1 VEACPDQITCI
12 VGVTTVIVDTT
23 RITVYPEKRI
33 ELSQTVARLLDQIKD
48 VKGCRTFRFY
58 LDASDKNSSLLVSEW
73 ETESDYL
80 TYLSSND
87 FAILKGAIKVLSVRG
102 ADTKALVPIGVIPS
116 RQPWL
121 HRQNNPEAVR
131 AGRSEE
137 V

>member
-1 VEACPDQITCI
+1 M
-12 VGVTTVIVDTT
+12 TTVIVDTT

-116 RQPWL
+116 GQRWL
-121 HRQNNPEAVR
+121 HRKNDPEALHP
-131 AGRSEE
+131 GRSEE

>member
-1 VEACPDQITCI
+1 M
-12 VGVTTVIVDTT
+12 IVDTT

-33 ELSQTVARLLDQIKD
+33 ELSQTVTRLLDQIKD

-58 LDASDKNSSLLVSEW
+58 LDTSDKNSSLLVSEW

-80 TYLSSND
+80 TYLHSND

-116 RQPWL
+116 GNTWL
-121 HRQNNPEAVR
+121 HQQDDPVAVH
-131 AGRSEE
+131 AGCSEGYTYE
-137 V
+137 

>member
-1 VEACPDQITCI
+1 M
-12 VGVTTVIVDTT
+12 IVDTT

-33 ELSQTVARLLDQIKD
+33 ELSQTVTRLLDQIKD

-58 LDASDKNSSLLVSEW
+58 LDTSDKNSSLLVSEW

-80 TYLSSND
+80 TYLHSND

-116 RQPWL
+116 GNTWL
-121 HRQNNPEAVR
+121 HQQDDPVAVH
-131 AGRSEE
+131 AGSEGSTYE
-137 V
+137 

>member
-1 VEACPDQITCI
+1 M
-12 VGVTTVIVDTT
+12 IVDTT

-33 ELSQTVARLLDQIKD
+33 ELSQTVTRLLDQVKD

-80 TYLSSND
+80 SYLRSND

-116 RQPWL
+116 RQTWL
-121 HRQNNPEAVR
+121 HRQNNPEAVH

>member
-1 VEACPDQITCI
+1 MCPDQISCI

-33 ELSQTVARLLDQIKD
+33 ELSQTVTRLLDQIKD

-58 LDASDKNSSLLVSEW
+58 LDVSDKNSSLLVSEW

-80 TYLSSND
+80 TYLRSND

-102 ADTKALVPIGVIPS
+102 ADTKTLAPIGVIPS
-116 RQPWL
+116 GHTWL
-121 HRQNNPEAVR
+121 HEQDDPVAVH
-131 AGRSEE
+131 AGGSQE